1 MEKTKTE
8 LLADEILLKA
18 KRELTGNI
26 HSLIRAI
33 NTLEFVP
40 TNEEDIFTDAKC
52 FYYNPNYILLRFKEN
67 TSSVNRV
74 LLHSILHCMLL
85 HPFNIDFKDTLLWNI
100 ATDISVEATINSW
113 NLSCVKSEKE
123 VAENAII
130 ETLKKQIKNLS
141 PENFD

>member
-1 MEKTKTE
+1 MLFSSVLFFLEGVGILEKTKTE

-52 FYYNPNYILLRFKEN
+52 FY
-67 TSSVNRV
+67 
-74 LLHSILHCMLL
+74 
-85 HPFNIDFKDTLLWNI
+85 
-100 ATDISVEATINSW
+100 
-113 NLSCVKSEKE
+113 
-123 VAENAII
+123 
-130 ETLKKQIKNLS
+130 
-141 PENFD
+141 

>member
-8 LLADEILLKA
+8 ILAEEIILKA
-18 KRELTGNI
+18 KNNLTENI

-33 NTLEFVP
+33 NTLEFIP
-40 TNEEDIFTDAKC
+40 TNEEDIFTDAKH

-85 HPFNIDFKDTLLWNI
+85 HPFNIDFKDTELWNI
-100 ATDISVEATINSW
+100 SADISVEATINSW
-113 NLSCVKSEKE
+113 NLSCVKSKKE
-123 VAENAII
+123 TRENAIMV
-130 ETLKKQIKNLS
+130 IKAFNPKNIFLS
-141 PENFD
+141 